1 MNRTMGWRQGWPGS
15 GRRRQGGNGE
25 KIHGIGTHE
34 GRESGRKG
42 SGSMRRGKSALAGW
56 AAGAFW
62 LGLWA
67 LLAAAA
73 DNDILLASPIE
84 TGLRLFGLLGQVEF
98 YRIVGGSLLRIMIGF
113 GAGFFAALVLAAGSY
128 RFWLLEQLLAPVMEL
143 MKTVPIASF
152 AVMLLIWWG
161 SSGLTAAVS
170 LLVVLPNVYICTL
183 EGLQAMDIRL
193 LEMAAVF
200 RLPFWSRF
208 FYIYRPALKPF
219 LLGGLKNSLGMCW
232 KAGVAA
238 ELIGIPAHSIGEK
251 LYLSKLYLDTAGVF
265 AWTGITVLASVLL
278 EKLVLGLLG
287 LFFKWEP
294 RCKKKAQDSGEA
306 CLWVQNIRKGYD
318 GRAVLEDVSRVYEP
332 GGTYFLNGPSG
343 SGKTT
348 LLRILAGLTE
358 PDSGICQAPGT
369 CSMVFQEDRLCEE
382 YSAVRNVELVTGD
395 RNRAREALAGLLEE
409 DALEKPCGLLSGG
422 MKRRVAL
429 VRAMEADS
437 AYVFLDEPF
446 TGMDQ
451 GTRRLAEAYVAARQK
466 GRILIIA
473 AHDKA
478 GFENES

>member
-1 MNRTMGWRQGWPGS
+1 M
-15 GRRRQGGNGE
+15 
-25 KIHGIGTHE
+25 
-34 GRESGRKG
+34 
-42 SGSMRRGKSALAGW
+42 
-56 AAGAFW
+56 
-62 LGLWA
+62 
-67 LLAAAA
+67 
-73 DNDILLASPIE
+73 
-84 TGLRLFGLLGQVEF
+84 
-98 YRIVGGSLLRIMIGF
+98 
-113 GAGFFAALVLAAGSY
+113 
-128 RFWLLEQLLAPVMEL
+128 
-143 MKTVPIASF
+143 
-152 AVMLLIWWG
+152 
-161 SSGLTAAVS
+161 
-170 LLVVLPNVYICTL
+170 
-183 EGLQAMDIRL
+183 
-193 LEMAAVF
+193 
-200 RLPFWSRF
+200 
-208 FYIYRPALKPF
+208 
-219 LLGGLKNSLGMCW
+219 
-232 KAGVAA
+232 
-238 ELIGIPAHSIGEK
+238 
-251 LYLSKLYLDTAGVF
+251 
-265 AWTGITVLASVLL
+265 
-278 EKLVLGLLG
+278 
-287 LFFKWEP
+287 
-294 RCKKKAQDSGEA
+294 
-306 CLWVQNIRKGYD
+306 QNIRKGYG

-395 RNRAREALAGLLEE
+395 RNSAREALAGLLEE